1 MNFNFLSFRLGQ
13 YFNKQSDRPF
23 FNLCMYD
30 CTYNINQGNVEQKTM
45 PTVKIGLKKREIVIP

>member
-23 FNLCMYD
+23 FNCM
-30 CTYNINQGNVEQKTM
+30 YNINQGNVEQKTM